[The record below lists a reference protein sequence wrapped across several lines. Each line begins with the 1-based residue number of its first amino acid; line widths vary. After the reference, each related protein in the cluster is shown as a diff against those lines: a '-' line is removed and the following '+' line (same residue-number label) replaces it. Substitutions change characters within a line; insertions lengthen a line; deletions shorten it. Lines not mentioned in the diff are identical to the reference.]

1 MCSLIGKLTII
12 VLLAGFASADQTTA
26 SQRRSNLLKK
36 ARLQKKDDAD
46 YAKKEKFIND
56 LNDED
61 LKYYDIKYAEIVVWD
76 PAQMR
81 DKGNNGNGNAGGNG
95 NGNGKGRRLMAVQS
109 SPAESTDTQMAAQC
123 TTHALDIM
131 GITQLQYSSN
141 GIPLLRSKPGS
152 TNVVVLDFD
161 GTTVPA
167 GAWRT
172 SGQIVTNVADQRADS
187 WRTTGQIV
195 SKPYFT
201 FPLSLADQQKVISIW
216 CIMQEDY
223 APFDVDI
230 TTVDTYTPG
239 PRVGRV
245 AFTDELDVSGVQ
257 VSSCAPGQCG
267 GVAYVGVFG
276 ASNYAYY
283 QPAWVFPVGDMS
295 ADAAEA
301 ASHELGHNMGLGHDG
316 TSTQGYYSGATGT
329 NWAPIMGVGYYKP
342 LVQFS
347 RGVYPDANN
356 QQDDMQILTNVLGV
370 VADEA
375 SACQAI
381 TLNTPK
387 KGFINRLSSS
397 LVDDDC
403 FTVTVPAGTN
413 NLLVTASPLV
423 SSKIANVKLGLQVQY
438 GAVTYREALAC
449 EPNLL
454 EVKMLIVA
462 SFPAATVVTVTVF
475 PAPVTGVFDNYA
487 NVGRYT
493 VTVTS
498 NPGTPSVPSCAPPTT
513 PSTSPTT
520 SLSPSRSPST
530 SPSRSFTSP
539 SLSPSR
545 SPSTSPS
552 RSPSTSP
559 SRSPPTSPSTS
570 PSRSPITKTAT
581 PTPSRSVTS
590 ATRTATPTATRTT
603 SPTPSRSVTSASP
616 TATRTATATTS
627 PTPTRSPTPS
637 RSITSASP
645 TTSPTPSKAP
655 KTGVLIYIDPD
666 YYPQETSWSLTQL
679 SASLVL
685 VASGGPLQTTA
696 EQYKFLYLSPG
707 QYDFRI
713 DDSAN
718 DGICCGYGHGIYR
731 LFVGPTEVANGGQ
744 FLSSETKALQVTPNA
759 FACGGREI
767 WLVMRTDGYPGETSW
782 SMTDQTTNQQV
793 MAVASNTI
801 YRNVD
806 SVYVSQICAQPG
818 RSYVLVMMDSFGDG
832 LLPGGYQVV
841 DVDKSTVL
849 VAGGNFTFEQTAVFL
864 VQ

>member
-12 VLLAGFASADQTTA
+12 VLFAGFASADQTTA

-36 ARLQKKDDAD
+36 ARLEKKDDAD
-46 YAKKEKFIND
+46 YAKKERFINS

-95 NGNGKGRRLMAVQS
+95 QGNGKGRRLMAVQS
-109 SPAESTDTQMAAQC
+109 SPAESTDTQMAAHS
-123 TTHALDIM
+123 TH
-131 GITQLQYSSN
+131 GIFA
-141 GIPLLRSKPGS
+141 RMWHVGS

-167 GAWRT
+167 EAWWP
-172 SGQIVTNVADQRADS
+172 S
-187 WRTTGQIV
+187 GQIV

-201 FPLSLADQQKVISIW
+201 LPLSLADQQKVISIW

-276 ASNYAYY
+276 ASDFAYY
-283 QPAWVFPVGDMS
+283 QPAWKLAKLRSGVSDMS

-403 FTVTVPAGTN
+403 FTVTVPAGKN
-413 NLLVTASPLV
+413 NLLVTASPLI
-423 SSKIANVKLGLQVQY
+423 SSKIANVKLCLKVQY
-438 GAVTYREALAC
+438 CVVTYREALAC

-454 EVKMLIVA
+454 EVKILIIA
-462 SFPAATVVTVTVF
+462 SFAADTVVTVTVF

-570 PSRSPITKTAT
+570 PSRSPTTKTAT

-637 RSITSASP
+637 RSVTSASP

-666 YYPQETSWSLTQL
+666 DYPQETSWSLTQL
-679 SASLVL
+679 SASPALL
-685 VASGGPLQTTA
+685 ASGGPLQTTA

-718 DGICCGYGHGIYR
+718 DGICCGYGQGIYR

-744 FLSSETKALQVTPNA
+744 FLSSETKTLQVTPNA

-767 WLVMRTDGYPGETSW
+767 WLVMRTDRYPGETSW

-818 RSYVLVMMDSFGDG
+818 RSYILVMMDSYGDG

-841 DVDKSTVL
+841 DVEKSTVL
-849 VAGGNFTFEQTAVFL
+849 VAGGDFTFEQTAVFL